1 MSNYERMCEILVNMK
16 EHLESEWLNVVINER
31 NELAIETINSY
42 MTIVDL
48 LSKYTHHFDFERE
61 D

>member
-48 LSKYTHHFDFERE
+48 LSKYTHHFEE